1 MNINVN
7 QTIAYLL
14 YIIVIGVGGYVTK
27 VWKANSSKLLELK
40 AREEERAEKLL
51 GQQNYNAAKQIVVD
65 SVYKVEQLAKE
76 AVEEQWSG
84 LDKHSKAI
92 QFVSSELN
100 KAGLTLSDEN
110 IYSIIKTTVRY
121 INAGKAVAP
130 ASISTVVQK

>member
-14 YIIVIGVGGYVTK
+14 YLIAIGVAGYVTK
-27 VWKANSSKLLELK
+27 EWKAHNSKLLELK
-40 AREEERAEKLL
+40 TKEEERAEKLL

-76 AVEEQWSG
+76 AVNEQWNS

-92 QFVSSELN
+92 EFISQGLN
-100 KAGLTLSDEN
+100 KAGLTLSDED
-110 IYSIIKTTVRY
+110 IYSIIKTTVGY
-121 INAGKAVAP
+121 INAGKVVAP
-130 ASISTVVQK
+130 ASINTLVQK

>member
-14 YIIVIGVGGYVTK
+14 YLIAIGIGGYITK
-27 VWKANSSKLLELK
+27 VWKANSKKILELK
-40 AREEERAEKLL
+40 AKEDERAEKLL

-76 AVEEQWSG
+76 AANEQWNS

-92 QFVSSELN
+92 EFISQGLN
-100 KAGLTLSDEN
+100 KAGLTLSDED
-110 IYSIIKTTVRY
+110 IYSIIKTTVGY
-121 INAGKAVAP
+121 INAGKAVVP
-130 ASISTVVQK
+130 SSINTVVQK